1 MKIWIDTIQ
10 APHLIE
16 GDDSVQLEQFRT
28 TPLQQTRAL
37 YKKRCN
43 DERWLV
49 CEPLESG
56 HIAVVD
62 TEAFNLLEHFN
73 TLRTPEDAALLEQR
87 YISSP
92 YTNLLFLFYELG
104 FLQSRDQSRTALRI
118 TSPQTLSA
126 WLHVTNACNLRC
138 HYCYIYK
145 SKEQLT
151 DDISRRAVDA
161 IIRSATRHN
170 FQRIKLKYAGG
181 EASLN
186 FPRILSIHDYASH
199 EAKSRGL
206 DLSAYMMSNGVSLSQ
221 RVIEQLLVRRIDV
234 MISLDG
240 IGDYHDRQ
248 RPFLNGKGS
257 FKYVDHTITQLLA
270 NGLVPSINVTVS
282 AQNLDGLTN
291 LVEYI
296 LEREMPFTL
305 SYYRENEYS
314 AHLHDLQFSE
324 TNMITKMLEVF
335 SYIEHHLPKRC
346 LISSLI
352 DKANLTSPH
361 HHTCG
366 VGRNYL
372 VIDQNGQIAKCH
384 ANITQTI
391 TTIDADDPLQVIRD
405 DTRGIQG
412 LPVEEKEGCRTC
424 QWRHWCAGG
433 CPLITYR
440 VTGRNDIKSPN
451 CNIYKA
457 LFPEALHLEAL
468 RLLKYAPP
476 FVIE

>member
-10 APHLIE
+10 VSSMVE
-16 GDDSVQLEQFRT
+16 GDDSARLEQFL
-28 TPLQQTRAL
+28 TPSLQQAKAL
-37 YKKRCN
+37 YKQRCN

-49 CEPLESG
+49 CDPLESG

-62 TEAFNLLEHFN
+62 AEAFNLLEHFN
-73 TLRTPEDAALLEQR
+73 TLRTSEDAVLLEQK
-87 YISSP
+87 YTHSP
-92 YTNLLFLFYELG
+92 YAKLLFLFNKLG
-104 FLQSRDQSRTALRI
+104 FLQSRDQLLTALRI
-118 TSPQTLSA
+118 ISPQTLSA

-138 HYCYIYK
+138 PYCYLYK

-151 DDISRRAVDA
+151 DDTSRRAVDA
-161 IIRSATRHN
+161 IARSATKHN

-199 EAKSRGL
+199 EAKSHGL

-221 RVIEQLLVRRIDV
+221 QMIEQLLARHIAV

-240 IGDYHDRQ
+240 IDDYHDRQ
-248 RPFLNGKGS
+248 RPFLSGKGS
-257 FKYVDHTITQLLA
+257 FKYVDRTITQLLS
-270 NGLVPSINVTVS
+270 NGLIPSINVTVS

-305 SYYRENEYS
+305 SYYRENESS

-335 SYIEHHLPKRC
+335 SYIEHHLPRRR
-346 LISSLI
+346 LINSLI
-352 DKANLTSPH
+352 DKANMTSPH

-366 VGRNYL
+366 VSRNYL

-384 ANITQTI
+384 ADITRTI
-391 TTIDADDPLQVIRD
+391 TSIDADDPLQVIRD
-405 DTRGIQG
+405 DARGIQG

-424 QWRHWCAGG
+424 QWRHWCTGG

-440 VTGRNDIKSPN
+440 LTGRNDVKSPN

-468 RLLKYAPP
+468 RLLKYAQPL
-476 FVIE
+476 VIE